1 MLGIANK
8 SSTTTLAL
16 LLLLNIHCPAN
27 NSVDSLQN
35 IRIKHYLP
43 HQRLDT
49 LIGIAEL
56 KLSRSEHD
64 CLFYAESALRLAD
77 SLNNPEKIAETNYI
91 SGLAWRL
98 CGDNLM
104 AINKFYIAASLF
116 NDLNSNNR
124 YAVTMREI
132 GETYRANGNHENSLE
147 FLRQAIAIQNKVSDT
162 LELAKTYNRIAATKY
177 EIILLRDAY
186 LDIMQSDHPSPE
198 AMSKFINGDDN
209 VKKNLDSTFRFIA
222 LSDSFSFKYDQKEI
236 FISNRIIE
244 GALYSAILQFN
255 KADSI
260 LNLALSLVDKEEFK
274 HEKPLVFYN
283 LSRLRMNQKRYSEAI
298 NYSVKGF
305 EIAQKDSTRI
315 YMLITSHL
323 LGDLYQRVGNP
334 SEAIKYINI
343 AQSEIAFFYK
353 SDLGIR
359 IKTLQYQS
367 DIEKKKAEILMQS
380 TRTKYLVY
388 SFTYILSVI
397 VLIFI
402 IIYLKNRKLKRL
414 NQQLE
419 QKSLLIAKQNEE
431 LVLLNAEKDRFFSII
446 AHDLRSPAGTFVSVS
461 DIITHELKKK
471 RIDKALLLSENLK
484 VVANHLYSLLENL
497 LDWSKLQRKTIHY
510 NPVKTKLRRC
520 IEDSAL
526 TIVDG
531 ANNKGIKIDFDIA
544 DDVEAM
550 TDVRMLQTVI
560 RNLLS
565 NAVKFTPKGGSVK
578 ITVSESNGYLEISVE
593 DTGIGMDSEMLDN
606 LFNANGSTS
615 RLGTDY
621 EPSSGLGLTLC
632 KDFVMI
638 MGGTIRVESAVSV
651 GSKFTIRLPLV
662 V

>member
-1 MLGIANK
+1 MLGIVNK
-8 SSTTTLAL
+8 GSIATLAFL
-16 LLLLNIHCPAN
+16 LLFYTHCSAN
-27 NSVDSLQN
+27 NSEDSLQN
-35 IRIKHYLP
+35 ARFKSYP
-43 HQRLDT
+43 PQQRLDT

-64 CLFYAESALRLAD
+64 CLFYAEDALRLAD
-77 SLNNPEKIAETNYI
+77 SFSNPINIAETNYL

-104 AINKFYIAASLF
+104 AINKLYIAASLY
-116 NDLNSNNR
+116 NDLNYTNKH
-124 YAVTMREI
+124 AITLREI

-147 FLRQAIAIQNKVSDT
+147 FLRQALAIQKKVNDT

-177 EIILLRDAY
+177 EITLLRDAY
-186 LDIMQSDHPSPE
+186 IAIIQSEHPSVE
-198 AMSKFINGDDN
+198 ALSEFINEDKD

-222 LSDSFSFKYDQKEI
+222 LSDSFSFKYNQKETI
-236 FISNRIIE
+236 ISNRIIE
-244 GALYSAILQFN
+244 GALYSAILQFG

-260 LNLALSLVDKEEFK
+260 LNLALTLVDQEKFE

-283 LSRLRMNQKRYSEAI
+283 LSRLRLNQKRYPEAI
-298 NYSVKGF
+298 AYSVKGF

-380 TRTKYLVY
+380 TRTKYLAY
-388 SFTYILSVI
+388 FFTYILSVI
-397 VLIFI
+397 ALFSILIYF
-402 IIYLKNRKLKRL
+402 KNRKLKKL
-414 NQQLE
+414 NLRLE
-419 QKSLLIAKQNEE
+419 QKSLVIAKQNEE

-446 AHDLRSPAGTFVSVS
+446 AHDLRGPAGTFVSVS

-497 LDWSKLQRKTIHY
+497 LDWSKLQRKTLHY
-510 NPVKTKLRRC
+510 NPVKTKLRKC

-526 TIVDG
+526 TVIDG
-531 ANNKGIKIDFDIA
+531 ANTKGIKIEFDIA
-544 DDVEAM
+544 DDIDAT
-550 TDVRMLQTVI
+550 TDVHMLQTI
-560 RNLLS
+560 TRNLLS

-578 ITVSESNGYLEISVE
+578 ITASKSESYIEICVE
-593 DTGIGMDSEMLDN
+593 DSGIGMDPEMLGN
-606 LFNANGSTS
+606 LFEINGSTN

-621 EPSSGLGLTLC
+621 EPSAGLGLSLC
-632 KDFVMI
+632 KDFI
-638 MGGTIRVESAVSV
+638 QKMGGTIRVESAVSV
-651 GSKFTIRLPLV
+651 GSKFIVKLPNV
-662 V
+662 A